1 MRLIDADALL
11 EDLLRW
17 DDMMQRTPGYGQSE
31 FSEGLIGQLIHDR
44 SVIEEAET
52 VYEWIDATE
61 GVPATSVKEYEGDS
75 WLESH
80 DVLVLTR
87 DGKVKIGYY
96 VEDRNGSPI
105 WQSTEDGDRIDVTH
119 WMELPAAPEV
129 SSSGA

>member
-17 DDMMQRTPGYGQSE
+17 MDMLKRTPGYGQSE
-31 FSEGLIGQLIHDR
+31 FSKGLFAQLIRDR
-44 SVIEEAET
+44 AMIDEAET

-61 GVPATSVKEYEGDS
+61 GVPATSVKEHEGGS

-87 DGKVKIGYY
+87 DGKVKIGWYY
-96 VEDRNGSPI
+96 EEDQYGSPI
-105 WQSTEDGDRIDVTH
+105 WHSTEDGDRIDVTH
-119 WMELPAAPEV
+119 WMELPAPLEV
-129 SSSGA
+129 SA